1 MNTPTEKSK
10 YAVLYVDD
18 EEQALKYFRKAL
30 DREYTIFTAPNAKE
44 AWAHLEKNPGAFGV
58 VISDQKMPG
67 EQGVQ
72 MLGRIRQKWPNIVRI
87 LVTAYSEFNVAVE
100 SVNSGA
106 IYKYLH
112 KPVDF
117 PQLKET
123 LKSAMEMFLAQVER
137 DTLVRERLS
146 TLQRMVVADR
156 VKSLAAMAGG
166 LSHHLRN
173 SMTAMSC
180 FLEEAGTAKSSATPA
195 GAAVA
200 PAQAA
205 GEIAA
210 PAANAIAG
218 GDEYLNELWTIANTE
233 RERLLKI
240 VQSVGEGVVEPKMKS
255 AGEEDLSVLIAKAVQ
270 AATPEMGGIAINV
283 EAPAGLAKIRGDAE
297 KLAQMLK
304 YLVTHAA
311 RLGGGRAVKII
322 ATGGIPL
329 WNTTGV
335 RIAVTTDG
343 AEWLDRDVAA
353 MFTPFA
359 LVSKNP
365 ADLGL
370 EMLGA
375 FFIAYQHGGDILV
388 HKAAP
393 GGPGFEVL
401 LPLNPDEVRRP
412 AVKEDLLEMAFAR
425 IAS

>member
-1 MNTPTEKSK
+1 MNTPTEKNK

-44 AWAHLEKNPGAFGV
+44 AWAHLEKNPGGFGV

-87 LVTAYSEFNVAVE
+87 LVTAYSEFNVAVD

-123 LKSAMEMFLAQVER
+123 LKSAMDMFLAQVER
-137 DTLVRERLS
+137 DALVRERLS

-180 FLEEAGTAKSSATPA
+180 FLEEAGTAKS
-195 GAAVA
+195 GAASSA
-200 PAQAA
+200 AAQPA
-205 GEIAA
+205 
-210 PAANAIAG
+210 NSVAG

-240 VQSVGEGVVEPKMKS
+240 VQSVGEGVIEPKMKT
-255 AGEEDLSVLIAKAVQ
+255 AAEEDLAALIARGVST
-270 AATPEMGGIAINV
+270 ATPGLGGITTHV
-283 EAPAGLAKIRGDAE
+283 EAPAGLAKIKGDAE
-297 KLAQMLK
+297 KLAQMFT
-304 YLVTHAA
+304 YLITHAA
-311 RLGGGRAVKII
+311 RLGGGHAVKIV

-393 GGPGFEVL
+393 SGPGFEVL
-401 LPLNPDEVRRP
+401 LPLNPEEVRRP